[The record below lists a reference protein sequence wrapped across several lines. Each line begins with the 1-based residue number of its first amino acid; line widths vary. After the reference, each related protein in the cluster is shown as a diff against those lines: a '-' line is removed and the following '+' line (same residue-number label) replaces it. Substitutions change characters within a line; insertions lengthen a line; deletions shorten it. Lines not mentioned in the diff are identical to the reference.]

1 MTSIRDDFEKD
12 VHGLADLLPESRS
25 SDSSLLPKSLP
36 VSDVPL
42 AQRNLKSF
50 IDTFVQYSKLVDV
63 VPIINDTQIELD
75 EPDPTYIHVLVKGV
89 TALTLTLVDDIWVVD
104 PVADACAQLD
114 RLGMNYELWARM
126 FFDFWRHE
134 YARYGLTTKI
144 HNDSYSGEMAG
155 ETEEFCFVQ
164 TMAVGGSYLSFR
176 RGKHRRAEPAPLLPV
191 WPHISPDALPVV
203 DTSAVREIVLGGFT
217 SHYYG
222 NRFYD
227 KDAIKKAVDEHRSIR
242 DVGASPLLYHNVGRR
257 LSVDPGQ
264 LRVDLVGGNN
274 FWRDSQ
280 HLHRLGREKT
290 TREFTV
296 LEPTLRRQAQSVVC
310 KPKPKLPRGYSK
322 SIIGIT
328 VTFNKHPGYVLTLC
342 EHRNPVYILGIPD
355 CETRP
360 GKNLSLYAA
369 GAYVQVSKMLGKPYF
384 RF

>member
-25 SDSSLLPKSLP
+25 SDSSLLPKSFP

-134 YARYGLTTKI
+134 YARYDLTTKI

-164 TMAVGGSYLSFR
+164 KMAVGGSYLSFR
-176 RGKHRRAEPAPLLPV
+176 RGKHRSVAPPQPMV
-191 WPHISPDALPVV
+191 H
-203 DTSAVREIVLGGFT
+203 EITLGAFT
-217 SHYYG
+217 SPYFG

-227 KDAIKKAVDEHRSIR
+227 KDAIKKAVDKHRTPQ
-242 DVGASPLLYHNVGRR
+242 DVSASPLLYHDVGRR

-264 LRVDLVGGNN
+264 SRVTLSGGNN

-280 HLHRLGREKT
+280 NLHRLAREKT
-290 TREFTV
+290 VREFTV
-296 LEPTLRRQAQSVVC
+296 LEPTLRRQAQSVAC

-322 SIIGIT
+322 SIIGIA

-355 CETRP
+355 CETRSV
-360 GKNLSLYAA
+360 KNMSLYGA
-369 GAYVQVSKMLGKPYF
+369 GAYIRVSKFLGKPYF
-384 RF
+384 GF